1 MTDKLKILF
10 EDNHLLVV
18 DKPPLLATMGVAPD
32 EPSLFKLAKEYIREK
47 YNKPGNVYLG
57 VVSRLDAFVS
67 GAIIFAR
74 TSKCASRI
82 SAQLREGKID
92 KTYWAIVPNE
102 LETTE
107 GILEH
112 WLSKDD
118 SRHRMFAFDKPT
130 GDAKLARLHY
140 HTLGQ
145 SGSLCLLEIDLE
157 TGRKHQIRVQLSH
170 VGIPIVGDRKYE
182 SEQTFN
188 KGIALHCRSLQFE
201 HPTRKTRIN
210 VDSPPPGWWKVDRFG
225 IS

>member
-1 MTDKLKILF
+1 MPERLKILF

-18 DKPPLLATMGVAPD
+18 DKPPLLATMGVAEN
-32 EPSLFKLAKEYIREK
+32 EPSLFKQAKEYLRKK

-57 VVSRLDAFVS
+57 VVSRLDAFAS

-92 KTYWAIVPNE
+92 KTYWAIVPSG
-102 LETTE
+102 LPAAA

-112 WLSKDD
+112 WVSKDD
-118 SRHRMFAFDKPT
+118 SRRRMLAFDQPT
-130 GDAKLARLHY
+130 NDAKHARLHY
-140 HTLGQ
+140 RTLGQ
-145 SGSLCLLEIDLE
+145 SGSVCLLEIKLE

-170 VGIPIVGDRKYE
+170 EGIPIVGDRKYG
-182 SEQTFN
+182 SQQTFET
-188 KGIALHCRSLQFE
+188 GIALHCRSLQFE
-201 HPTRKTRIN
+201 HPTRQTQVI
-210 VDSPPPGWWKVDRFG
+210 VDAPPPNWWKVERFG

>member
-1 MTDKLKILF
+1 MANRLKILF

-18 DKPPLLATMGVAPD
+18 DKPPLLATMGVAD
-32 EPSLFKLAKEYIREK
+32 DKPSLFKLAKEYIRQE

-57 VVSRLDAFVS
+57 VVSRLDAFAS

-82 SAQLREGKID
+82 SAQLREGTVD
-92 KTYWAIVPNE
+92 KSYWAIVPSG
-102 LETTE
+102 LPATDGT
-107 GILEH
+107 LEH
-112 WLSKDD
+112 WVAKDD

-130 GDAKLARLHY
+130 DNAKLARLHY
-140 HTLGQ
+140 RTLGQ
-145 SGSLCLLEIDLE
+145 SGLLRLLEIKLE

-170 VGIPIVGDRKYE
+170 VGIPVVGDQKYG
-182 SEQTFN
+182 SKQPFKT
-188 KGIALHCRSLQFE
+188 GIALHCRSLQFE

-210 VDSPPPGWWKVDRFG
+210 VDASLPSWWKVDRFG